1 MKRLLI
7 ILVLMILLPTTAMAG
22 EIRTHINELLL
33 KWEAAFNAGDSAAVA
48 SLYTEDASV
57 FPPGEERV
65 DGRSAIQTFWQ
76 GAIDSGVKVDDFH
89 SVKVEAWSNIAE
101 EIGSLTFIVPSD
113 SGPTKVVGKYIVIYK
128 RTGHTWQL
136 HRDIWN
142 MN

>member
-1 MKRLLI
+1 MKRPLI
-7 ILVLMILLPTTAMAG
+7 ILALGILLPTAAVAG
-22 EIRTHINELLL
+22 EPRAHIDEVLL
-33 KWEAAFNAGDSAAVA
+33 KWVAAFNAGDSATVA

-65 DGRSAIQTFWQ
+65 DGRSAIQAFWQ
-76 GAIDSGVKVDDFH
+76 GAIDSGMKVDFH
-89 SVKVEAWSNIAE
+89 AVEVEAWNDIAG
-101 EIGSLTFIVPSD
+101 EIGAFTLIVPSD
-113 SGPTKVVGKYIVIYK
+113 SGPTKVVGKYIVIWK